1 MFITKIYNIKS
12 IKKFLKKYK
21 FILLIII
28 LLLITTFVLIITN
41 SKFQT
46 TLANKLAN
54 EINVEF
60 GTEIAIDKATLS
72 YNGKVDL
79 RDFIIR
85 DHKNDTLVF
94 FKNLYLSPISLGK
107 LVSNDLNFS
116 SISFDGLD
124 LKISTYLNENQNSLE
139 IFLEK
144 LNSKNQDSI
153 ENINN
158 IGIISNIYAKNSS
171 VKIINYN
178 NEDGNLNISNIDFSL
193 IDFELFDQDFN
204 FIIDNMKLN
213 FDNRIALSNL
223 KGKVNKKDSILSLKN
238 SKLSFGKSN
247 VSGDIKLDYSN
258 INSSDIFSIDFINSA
273 YVNLEIVDSK
283 ISSFDLGEMLPNLK
297 TNYDESWLVNTN
309 IKGYLNDLFIENLL
323 LENKNN
329 TINFNSNIKNIFHDN
344 YSLTFDV
351 INFDINSEEIDRV
364 FPKFFG
370 TVLPSSLKTFGRFK
384 MDGYVDFKTDYVSS
398 KFNLIINQGLLK
410 SDLKI
415 FNFSNIDNASYDGTI
430 SGFDLDLSSFVNM
443 RNIKKSNFKFEIK
456 GKGFTKEF
464 LNSSVNG
471 KIYDLDFNNYKLL
484 NTDITGNIKDQI
496 FDGSMLVNDDNL
508 SLKFNGLIDFSEVLV
523 DFDFDLNLINADL
536 NKLNFD
542 IDSQIS
548 GLANVKLRGSEI
560 ENIIGDLSL
569 NNVIF
574 KSQGKSTVFKD
585 FNAQL
590 RYNEDIRIVNIRSV
604 DAFSGI
610 LIGEYDFF
618 NLKNT
623 FLNSFGSDYKN
634 YVSDSGTDFQNI
646 SFNINFKPKFLS
658 LFDQSIEID
667 ENTFLSGSFNS
678 NGDYEL
684 GLKSNSLKYD
694 GLSIEEVDVKMDS
707 DNGRLEIKNIK
718 SNFLEGK
725 ELVMESSFLNDTL
738 FVKSNYTSFSNN
750 INKLSFYHTINSEN
764 NSVFG
769 FTDLDLILNN
779 MEWSLNKVS
788 NNPSLTI
795 NRNSNE
801 FNIKNIS
808 FLNKDQSI
816 DLNISNF
823 KKQSK
828 YDVSFKDVELNS
840 FTNKNSS
847 ILFDGKING
856 KLFLNQQDEKF
867 SGESNLIISNLMSN
881 NELIGDASLNLIASE
896 DLKKIN
902 IDFFVINDFEKK
914 LNLFGDFSIEENYYP
929 LNLTLTSNDFKIS
942 PFSNLIKNSISN
954 FEGEFNS
961 EIKITGNSS
970 NPVFYGNIVTSNVAF
985 KVPYLNVR
993 YEIEDN
999 STFFLNDQSFFI
1011 DDFVL
1016 TNRLTNTFG
1025 NISGKISHNLFK
1037 NWFLEL
1043 DINSK
1048 NLMILNTQFND
1059 NSLYYG
1065 TGMFN
1070 GNAIIYGPEEN
1081 ILINLKGSTNKNTS
1095 LVIPIKDSNNVGD
1108 FKFLN
1113 YINPNSEQSEFEKTA
1128 KSLLVELDID
1138 FNSNANLEVILD
1150 SESQSR
1156 INGFGNGRLNF
1167 KINTLGNF
1175 NMFGNFDVEKG
1186 SYFYKSL
1193 GIVNREFNILK
1204 GSRIVWNGDP
1214 YLGDLNINAK
1224 YEVPGGA
1231 NPAILIQNT
1240 SFNRKIPTNVNVVL
1254 AGNFNEMET
1263 PDFEIEFPNTSG
1275 PIKSELDYYLVD
1287 KEKKQKQALSL
1298 LYQSTFIDE
1307 VSLSTVSSQ
1316 AITNNLFQ
1324 SASGLIDNIFA
1335 NSDDK
1340 MNIGVNYL
1348 KGDKNASS
1356 SLLNRDRLGLTLKTE
1371 ISDKILING
1380 KIGVPVGG
1388 IEENVVI
1395 GDVQIEFLLND
1406 EGNLKARFFNKEN
1419 EYQYFGNDIGYTQ
1432 GMGISYEIDF
1442 NDIKN
1447 LFRKNKDSKSRKK
1460 SN

>member
-1 MFITKIYNIKS
+1 MFVTKIYNIKS

-21 FILLIII
+21 STLLVIIFLVITSFILL
-28 LLLITTFVLIITN
+28 ITN

-46 TLANKLAN
+46 TLANKLAD

-60 GTEIAIDKATLS
+60 GTEIAINKATLS
-72 YNGKVDL
+72 FNGKVDL
-79 RDFIIR
+79 RDFLIR

-94 FKNLYLSPISLGK
+94 FKNIYLSPISLGK
-107 LVSNDLNFS
+107 LVSKELNFS
-116 SISFDGLD
+116 SITFDGLD
-124 LKISTYLNENQNSLE
+124 LKISTYLNEDQNSLE
-139 IFLEK
+139 IFLKKLNKKNQGSLEK
-144 LNSKNQDSI
+144 LNNS
-153 ENINN
+153 
-158 IGIISNIYAKNSS
+158 GFVSNVFAKNSS
-171 VKIINYN
+171 IKIVNHN
-178 NEDGNLNISNIDFSL
+178 TKNSRLKISNIDFSL
-193 IDFELFDQDFN
+193 IDFEFFDQDFN
-204 FIIDNMKLN
+204 FIIDDLKLN
-213 FDNRIALSNL
+213 FDNRIELSSL
-223 KGKVNKKDSILSLKN
+223 KGKVNKKDSILFLEN
-238 SKLSFGKSN
+238 SKFSFGKSN
-247 VSGDIKLDYSN
+247 VNGNLKLDYSN
-258 INSSDIFSIDFINSA
+258 ISSTDIYSFDFINST
-273 YVNLEIVDSK
+273 YINLEIVDSK
-283 ISSFDLGEMLPNLK
+283 ISSFDLGKMLPNLK

-398 KFNLIINQGLLK
+398 KFNLIIKQGLLK

-443 RNIKKSNFKFEIK
+443 RNIKKSSFKFEIK

-536 NKLNFD
+536 NKLNFG

-560 ENIIGDLSL
+560 ENIIGDLTLS
-569 NNVIF
+569 NVIF
-574 KSQGKSTVFKD
+574 KSQGQSTEFD
-585 FNAQL
+585 NFNAQL
-590 RYNEDIRIVNIRSV
+590 RYNEDVRIVNIRSV

-610 LIGEYDFF
+610 FIGEYDFF

-634 YVSDSGTDFQNI
+634 YVSDSGTNFQNI

-658 LFDQSIEID
+658 LFNQSIEID

-707 DNGRLEIKNIK
+707 DNGRFEIKNIK
-718 SNFLEGK
+718 SIFLEGK

-856 KLFLNQQDEKF
+856 NLFLSQIDQKF
-867 SGESNLIISNLMSN
+867 NGESNLVISGLKSN
-881 NELIGDASLNLIASE
+881 NELIGDASLNFKASE
-896 DLKKIN
+896 NLKKIN

-929 LNLTLTSNDFKIS
+929 LNLTLTSNNFKIS

-961 EIKITGNSS
+961 EIKITGNST

-993 YEIEDN
+993 YEIEDK
-999 STFFLNDQSFFI
+999 STFFLNDQSFYI
-1011 DDFVL
+1011 DDFKL

-1043 DINSK
+1043 DINSE
-1048 NLMILNTQFND
+1048 NLMILNTTLNN

-1065 TGMFN
+1065 KGMFN
-1070 GNAIIYGPEEN
+1070 GNAIIYGPEKN
-1081 ILINLKGSTNKNTS
+1081 LLINLKGSTNKNTS
-1095 LVIPIKDSNNVGD
+1095 LVIPIKGSNNVGD

-1113 YINPNSEQSEFEKTA
+1113 YITPNSEKSDSKKIN
-1128 KSLLVELDID
+1128 KSLLVDLDID

-1175 NMFGNFDVEKG
+1175 NMYGNFEVEKG

-1442 NDIKN
+1442 NNIKN

>member
-1 MFITKIYNIKS
+1 MFVTKIYNIKS

-21 FILLIII
+21 STLLLIIFLLITSFILL
-28 LLLITTFVLIITN
+28 ITN

-46 TLANKLAN
+46 TLANKLAD
-54 EINVEF
+54 EINIEF
-60 GTEIAIDKATLS
+60 GTEIAINKATLS

-79 RDFIIR
+79 RDFLIR

-107 LVSNDLNFS
+107 LVSKELNFS
-116 SISFDGLD
+116 SITFDGLD
-124 LKISTYLNENQNSLE
+124 LKISTYLNEDQNSLE
-139 IFLEK
+139 IFLKKLNKKNQESLEK
-144 LNSKNQDSI
+144 LNNA
-153 ENINN
+153 
-158 IGIISNIYAKNSS
+158 GFVSNVFAKNSS
-171 VKIINYN
+171 IKIVNHN
-178 NEDGNLNISNIDFSL
+178 TKNSSLKISNIDFSL
-193 IDFELFDQDFN
+193 IDFEFFDQDFN
-204 FIIDNMKLN
+204 FIIDDLKLN
-213 FDNRIALSNL
+213 FDNRITLSSL
-223 KGKVNKKDSILSLKN
+223 KGKVNKEDSILFLEN
-238 SKLSFGKSN
+238 SKLSFGKSQVN
-247 VSGDIKLDYSN
+247 GNLKLDYSN
-258 INSSDIFSIDFINSA
+258 IISSDIYSIDFINST
-273 YVNLEIVDSK
+273 YINLELNDSE
-283 ISSFDLGEMLPNLK
+283 ISSNDLGKMLTNLK
-297 TNYDESWLVNTN
+297 TTYDETWLINSSVN
-309 IKGYLNDLFIENLL
+309 GYLNDLFIDNLL
-323 LENKNN
+323 LINKNN
-329 TINFNSNIKNIFHDN
+329 TIKLNSNIKNLFQDN
-344 YSLTFDV
+344 YSLTFNV
-351 INFDINSEEIDRV
+351 LNFDINSREIDKI
-364 FPKFFG
+364 FPDFFG

-384 MDGYVDFKTDYVSS
+384 MDGFVDFKSDYLSS
-398 KFNLIINQGLLK
+398 KFNLKINQGLIK
-410 SDLKI
+410 SDLEI

-430 SGFDLDLSSFVNM
+430 SGYDLDLSSFINM
-443 RNIKKSNFKFEIK
+443 KNINKSNFKFQIK

-464 LNSSVNG
+464 LNSTVSG
-471 KIYDLDFNNYKLL
+471 KVFDLEFNDYKLL

-496 FDGSMLVNDDNL
+496 FDGSMEVNDDNL
-508 SLKFNGLIDFSEVLV
+508 SLNFDGFIDFSKDLI
-523 DFDFDLNLINADL
+523 DFDFDLSLFKADL

-542 IDSQIS
+542 IDSEIS

-560 ENIIGDLSL
+560 ENIIGDLTL

-574 KSQGKSTVFKD
+574 KSQGQSIVFEN

-590 RYNEDIRIVNIRSV
+590 RYNEDVRIVNINSV
-604 DAFSGI
+604 DAFSGVF
-610 LIGEYDFF
+610 IGEYDFF
-618 NLKNT
+618 NLKYT
-623 FLNSFGSDYKN
+623 FLNSFGFDYKN
-634 YVSDSGTDFQNI
+634 FVPEIETDFQNI
-646 SFNINFKPKFLS
+646 SFNINFKPKFLY
-658 LFDQSIEID
+658 LFNKSVEID
-667 ENTFLSGSFNS
+667 ENTFLSGVFKS

-684 GLKSNSLKYD
+684 SLKSDLFKYSD
-694 GLSIEEVDVKMDS
+694 LSISDVDLRVNNQ
-707 DNGRLEIKNIK
+707 NGRINIKNINSDLIK
-718 SNFLEGK
+718 GK
-725 ELVMESSFLNDTL
+725 DLVLESSFINDTI
-738 FVKSNYTSFSNN
+738 FVKSNYTTSLNN
-750 INKLSFYHTINSEN
+750 LNKLNFYHTINAEN

-779 MEWSLNKVS
+779 KEWSLNNASKK
-788 NNPSLTI
+788 PDLTI
-795 NRNSNE
+795 KRGSSEFYFRNL
-801 FNIKNIS
+801 S
-808 FLNKDQSI
+808 FLNNDQSI

-823 KKQSK
+823 KNQSK
-828 YDVSFKDVELNS
+828 YDVLFKDVELNS

-856 KLFLNQQDEKF
+856 NLFLSQIDQKF
-867 SGESNLIISNLMSN
+867 NGESNLVISALKSN
-881 NELIGDASLNLIASE
+881 NELIGDASLNLKASE

-902 IDFFVINDFEKK
+902 IEFFIINDLEKK
-914 LNLFGDFSIEENYYP
+914 LNLFGDLSIEDEYYP
-929 LNLTLTSNDFKIS
+929 VDLTLITNGFRIN
-942 PFSNLIKNSISN
+942 PFSNLIKNSISD

-961 EIKITGNSS
+961 EIKITGSSS
-970 NPVFYGNIVTSNVAF
+970 NPIFYGNIATSNVAF

-999 STFFLNDQSFFI
+999 STFFLNDQSFYI
-1011 DDFVL
+1011 DDFKL

-1043 DINSK
+1043 DINSE
-1048 NLMILNTQFND
+1048 NLMILNTQLNN

-1065 TGMFN
+1065 KGMFN
-1070 GNAIIYGPEEN
+1070 GNAIIYGPEKN
-1081 ILINLKGSTNKNTS
+1081 LLINLKGSTNKNTS
-1095 LVIPIKDSNNVGD
+1095 LVIPIKGSNNVGD

-1113 YINPNSEQSEFEKTA
+1113 YITPDSEKSDSEKIN
-1128 KSLLVELDID
+1128 KSLLVDLDID

-1175 NMFGNFDVEKG
+1175 NMFGNFEVEKG

-1193 GIVNREFNILK
+1193 GIVNREFDILN

-1214 YLGDLNINAK
+1214 YMGYLNINAK

-1254 AGNFNEMET
+1254 AGNFNQMET

-1307 VSLSTVSSQ
+1307 VSLSAISSQ

-1340 MNIGVNYL
+1340 MNIGINYL

-1356 SLLNRDRLGLTLKTE
+1356 SLLNRDRLGLTLKSE

-1388 IEENVVI
+1388 IEENVII

-1432 GMGISYEIDF
+1432 GMGVSYEIDF
-1442 NDIKN
+1442 NNIKN
-1447 LFRKNKDSKSRKK
+1447 LFKKNKDQNLTNK